1 MHTKKWVNTDE
12 DEKLEN
18 RINSKIY
25 NKLSI
30 NNKQFGKRAAKH
42 MEDFNLDPSNYKE
55 RNALKRKIKSISNN
69 PDYVIRGIDWRGY
82 KESVVAYVSGEDVV
96 LATKIMSL
104 LL

>member
-55 RNALKRKIKSISNN
+55 RNAFKRKIKSISNN